1 VGGSLCFYHPSIH
14 PSIVSTT
21 ATHHHHHT
29 DSHTTNCSTILCR
42 DDSLFLYPVAAPTE
56 SPSLLSSQ
64 QYCPHAWLSWSQPLL
79 NTLMCTTS
87 LYWRS
92 KPHHT
97 YCSFIHPLIY
107 PSIHPLIYLSIHS
120 SPLTNHSSI
129 YPSIHSSIYPSIHS
143 SPLTIHSSI

>member
-1 VGGSLCFYHPSIH
+1 MMCCVEWVGHCASIIH

-42 DDSLFLYPVAAPTE
+42 DDSLFLYPVAAPTA
-56 SPSLLSSQ
+56 SPSLFSSQ

-92 KPHHT
+92 KPHHHCICT
-97 YCSFIHPLIY
+97 VHSSIHPLIY
-107 PSIHPLIYLSIHS
+107 PSIHS
-120 SPLTNHSSI
+120 SPLT
-129 YPSIHSSIYPSIHS
+129 IHSSIYPSIHS